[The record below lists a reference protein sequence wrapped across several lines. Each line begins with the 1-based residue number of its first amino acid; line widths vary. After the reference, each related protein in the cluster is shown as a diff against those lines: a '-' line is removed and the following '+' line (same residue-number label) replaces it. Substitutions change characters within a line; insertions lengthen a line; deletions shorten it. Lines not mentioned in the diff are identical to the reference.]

1 MLFLQGL
8 SFEMRHS
15 SGNLT
20 PAGTLTL
27 YVQTSE
33 RETYMVSTFTS
44 VISCRS
50 SLQEVE
56 LNSKEPSERSR
67 YLPENRESNTRPVLY
82 LNTCTHCRNNLRWAS
97 TMESLTEDPC
107 CMFAFV
113 LSNNPE
119 GMPMDF
125 NCSLEPILTESNM
138 NPLRTE

>member
-67 YLPENRESNTRPVLY
+67 YLPENRESNTRPVLH
-82 LNTCTHCRNNLRWAS
+82 LNTCTHCRNNLQWAS

-107 CMFAFV
+107 CTFAF
-113 LSNNPE
+113 LQSCP
-119 GMPMDF
+119 
-125 NCSLEPILTESNM
+125 SILKECPWISIVAWNQSKQ
-138 NPLRTE
+138 NQI

>member
-15 SGNLT
+15 SGYLT
-20 PAGTLTL
+20 PAGLLTL

-67 YLPENRESNTRPVLY
+67 YLPENRESNTRHTLP
-82 LNTCTHCRNNLRWAS
+82 WAS
-97 TMESLTEDPC
+97 RLTEDPC
-107 CMFAFV
+107 CTFSIV
-113 LSNNPE
+113 LPNNPE
-119 GMPMDF
+119 GMSMDF
-125 NCSLEPILTESNM
+125 YHSLEPILTESNM
-138 NPLRTE
+138 NPLRTK